1 MVTDLE
7 NSIESFNSRPDQ
19 AEEGINKLKDRAV
32 EFIQLEKQKGK
43 RMERVMDLL
52 DTIKQ
57 TKMEI
62 PEGEERK
69 REKDRKLTRRNNG

>member
-1 MVTDLE
+1 MVTDLK
-7 NSIESFNSRPDQ
+7 NSIESINSRPDQ

-57 TKMEI
+57 TKM
-62 PEGEERK
+62 
-69 REKDRKLTRRNNG
+69 